1 MKIAIHTLGCKV
13 NQSESFSLE
22 AMLREEGH
30 EVVGDKENPD
40 MYVINTCTVTAKS
53 DYQSR
58 QIIRKAIRTGA
69 RVIATGCYAQ
79 LRPEELSKING
90 IDLVIG
96 NSHKDNL
103 LEYLDNKP
111 SNGSGPDIFIDL
123 PDTPLLSRPYYSERA
138 RAFLKIQDG
147 CNFSCTYCAI
157 PMARGKCRS
166 LEPDKVIKSVA
177 ELTTA
182 GYKEIVLTGIHI
194 GLYGVDLKI
203 KTSLY
208 EIVEKI
214 LKSNSIP
221 RIRLSS
227 LEPNE
232 FDDRFLDMI
241 KEGSLCS
248 HLHIPLQSG
257 SDNVLKKM
265 NRGYDTSYFSRVV
278 ERIILKC
285 PDISIGT
292 DLIVGFPGESE
303 QDFNR
308 TLKYIDE
315 MPLSYIHT
323 FPYSKRANTAAESFP
338 EHVNNVLIK
347 DRVKKV
353 LKIGERK
360 KKSYITSNLGKQL
373 DVIVENKTAIDGYY
387 KVISSN
393 YIRPLLRGNDL
404 IAGQRLPVLAVSMDN
419 EELICKPIIKLN

>member
-1 MKIAIHTLGCKV
+1 MKISVQTLGCKV

-22 AMLREEGH
+22 AMLRGKGH

-40 MYVINTCTVTAKS
+40 ICVINTCTVTAKS

-58 QIIRKAIRTGA
+58 QIIRRALRSGA
-69 RVIATGCYAQ
+69 KVIATGCYAQ
-79 LRPEELSKING
+79 LRPEELSKIKG
-90 IDLVIG
+90 IALIIG
-96 NSHKDNL
+96 NSHKDKL
-103 LEYLDNKP
+103 LEYIDNKQT
-111 SNGSGPDIFIDL
+111 NGSGPDLVIGQ
-123 PDTPLLSRPYYSERA
+123 PDTPLSSKPYYSERA

-147 CNFSCTYCAI
+147 CNFSCTYCAV
-157 PMARGKCRS
+157 PMARGKSRS
-166 LEPDKVIKSVA
+166 LEPIKVIRSV
-177 ELTTA
+177 EKLTSA

-194 GLYGVDLKI
+194 GSYGVDQNI

-214 LKSNSIP
+214 LKSNPIP

-232 FDDRFLDMI
+232 FDDRFLDLI
-241 KEGSLCS
+241 KDGALCS

-265 NRGYDTSYFSRVV
+265 NRGYDTSYFRRVV

-303 QDFNR
+303 QDFSK
-308 TLKYIDE
+308 TLKFIDE

-323 FPYSKRANTAAESFP
+323 FPYSKRADTAAESFP
-338 EHVNNVLIK
+338 EHIDNNLKK
-347 DRVKKV
+347 DRVQKVMNIGKIKKNT
-353 LKIGERK
+353 
-360 KKSYITSNLGKQL
+360 YITGMLGKKL
-373 DVIVENKTAIDGYY
+373 NVIVENKTVIGGYY
-387 KVISSN
+387 RGISSN

-404 IAGQRLPVLAVSMDN
+404 IAGQRLSVLAVSMDN
-419 EELICKPIIKLN
+419 GELICEPI